1 MYFKGALFLDT
12 LRNAVDDDA
21 RWWQLIR
28 DTFEHF
34 KYQNILTG
42 DLVRFFSAE
51 LKQDMT
57 PIFDQYLRRTALPV
71 LELTFDEAAK
81 RVSYRWKAAERA
93 FALPIKVGDAAKWEM
108 IQPTTDWK
116 SMEWTAGK
124 DAFKVATDLFYV
136 NVANLDAGGRPIK
149 Q

>member
-1 MYFKGALFLDT
+1 M
-12 LRNAVDDDA
+12 
-21 RWWQLIR
+21 R
-28 DTFEHF
+28 DTYEQF
-34 KYQNILTG
+34 KYQNIMTE

-81 RVSYRWKAAERA
+81 TVAYRWKADERG
-93 FALPIKVGDAAKWEM
+93 FAMPIKVGDPAKWQL

-116 SMEWTAGK
+116 SMEWSCGQ
-124 DAFKVATDLFYV
+124 
-136 NVANLDAGGRPIK
+136 GRVQGRDRSVLRERPDPRRERRVSSRSRSR
-149 Q
+149 